1 MKKKIIVT
9 IACVALIAPLAFAQG
24 SKQKSDTE
32 QRVTVTGTII
42 SNIEEGSA
50 TSYQPAKTLVLREDR
65 SNETGRYVL
74 NGPGHVMNKRG
85 EIVTTAIK
93 PGTHVLIFF
102 ASTNGV
108 RTIDHIVVD

>member
-1 MKKKIIVT
+1 MKKIIVS
-9 IACVALIAPLAFAQG
+9 IACVALIAPIAFGQG
-24 SKQKSDTE
+24 SKQKSASE
-32 QRVTVTGTII
+32 QRVTVTGTIVT
-42 SNIEEGSA
+42 NVEDGSA
-50 TSYQPAKTLVLREDR
+50 TSYQPAKTLVLRQDR

-85 EIVTTAIK
+85 EIVSTAIK

-108 RTIDHIVVD
+108 RTIDHVVVD